1 MKKQITIA
9 IVSAIAIMLWGCGE
23 KEESSSSGEV
33 SQIATEALSDTPV
46 AADVVQPFVDYFDGF
61 NNNDPDKVIASITPQ
76 AFIDALKN
84 AEKYD
89 ELRTQTADD
98 ITTTLNYWIDT
109 FGEDPKATYMEEV
122 SNRPLTE
129 QQMFF
134 AELCYKYTYL
144 DLDIKADFEIEEGYE
159 VTFKYKTE
167 GTADSAEGEETAC
180 FVKVK
185 DDGWKMIA
193 THAGA
198 LNYYKDASDPY
209 KS

>member
-1 MKKQITIA
+1 MKKQIKAVIA
-9 IVSAIAIMLWGCGE
+9 SSLALMLWGCGE
-23 KEESSSSGEV
+23 KESSSSSGEV

-46 AADVVQPFVDYFDGF
+46 AAEVVQPFVDYFDGF
-61 NNNDPDKVIASITPQ
+61 NSNDPDKVIASITPQ
-76 AFIDALKN
+76 AFIDGLKD

-89 ELRTQTADD
+89 ELRAQTEGD
-98 ITTTLNYWIDT
+98 ITSTMDYWKET
-109 FGEDPKATYMEEV
+109 YGEDPKAAYTEEV

-129 QQMFF
+129 QQLFF
-134 AELCYKYTYL
+134 AELCYKYTYY
-144 DLDIKADFEIEEGYE
+144 DIKVDIEIEEGYE

-167 GTADSAEGEETAC
+167 GKTDSSEGEETAC

-198 LNYYKDASDPY
+198 LNQYKDAEDPY

>member
-1 MKKQITIA
+1 MKKQITAVIA
-9 IVSAIAIMLWGCGE
+9 SALALMLWGCGE
-23 KEESSSSGEV
+23 KESSSSSGEV

-46 AADVVQPFVDYFDGF
+46 AAEVVQPFADYFDGF

-76 AFIDALKN
+76 VFIDGLKD

-89 ELRTQTADD
+89 ELRTQTEGD
-98 ITTTLNYWIDT
+98 ITTTMDYWKETYGD
-109 FGEDPKATYMEEV
+109 DPKATYMEEV

-129 QQMFF
+129 QQLFF
-134 AELCYKYTYL
+134 AELCYKYTYY
-144 DLDIKADFEIEEGYE
+144 DIKVDLEIEEGYE

-167 GTADSAEGEETAC
+167 GKTDSAEGEETAC

-185 DDGWKMIA
+185 GDGWKMIA

-198 LNYYKDASDPY
+198 LNQYKDAEDPY

>member
-1 MKKQITIA
+1 MKKQIKAVIA
-9 IVSAIAIMLWGCGE
+9 SSLALILWGCGE
-23 KEESSSSGEV
+23 KESSSSSGEV

-46 AADVVQPFVDYFDGF
+46 AAEVVQPFVDYFDGF
-61 NNNDPDKVIASITPQ
+61 NSNNPDKVIASITPQ
-76 AFIDALKN
+76 AFIDGLKD

-89 ELRTQTADD
+89 ELRAQTEGD
-98 ITTTLNYWIDT
+98 ITSTMDYWKET
-109 FGEDPKATYMEEV
+109 YGEDPKAAYTEEV

-129 QQMFF
+129 QQLFF
-134 AELCYKYTYL
+134 AELCYKYTYY
-144 DLDIKADFEIEEGYE
+144 DIKVDIEIEEGYE

-167 GTADSAEGEETAC
+167 GKTDSSEGEETAC

-198 LNYYKDASDPY
+198 LNQYKDDEDTY

>member
-9 IVSAIAIMLWGCGE
+9 IASALALMLWGCGE
-23 KEESSSSGEV
+23 KESSSSSGEV

-46 AADVVQPFVDYFDGF
+46 AAEVVQPFVDYFDGF
-61 NNNDPDKVIASITPQ
+61 NNGDPDKVIASITPQ
-76 AFIDALKN
+76 AFIDSLKE

-89 ELRTQTADD
+89 ELRTQTEND
-98 ITTTLNYWIDT
+98 ITATMDYWQQN
-109 FGEDPKATYMEEV
+109 FGEDTKASYVEEV

-129 QQMFF
+129 QQLFF
-134 AELCYKYTYL
+134 AELCYKYTYA
-144 DLDIKADFEIEEGYE
+144 DIKADFEIEDGYE

-167 GTADSAEGEETAC
+167 GASDSSEGEETAC

-193 THAGA
+193 INAGL
-198 LNYYKDASDPY
+198 LNQYKDAGDPY
-209 KS
+209 KK